1 MNDPTREA
9 LPEEDLRPVL
19 EAILIVS
26 PTPVTVEALS
36 EATGVDAALV
46 EETLT
51 RLENDFNGGGE
62 QPQRGFTLRQVEG
75 GWRFYSRAEYA
86 PWVGRF
92 VTGEHMATLSQAA
105 LETLAVIAYRQPVT
119 RSQVSAVRGVNVD
132 GVVRTLLARGLVEEE
147 GVGGGGAGLLHTTDL
162 FLEKMG
168 LESLGD
174 LPPLAPHMADPSE
187 AGALAEE
194 LL

>member
-1 MNDPTREA
+1 MNDPTGEV
-9 LPEEDLRPVL
+9 LLEGDLRPAL

-26 PTPVTVEALS
+26 PSPVTAEALS
-36 EATGVDAALV
+36 EATGEDVALV
-46 EETLT
+46 EKTLVQ
-51 RLENDFNGGGE
+51 LAQDFDGE
-62 QPQRGFTLRQVEG
+62 QGEPRRGFELRQVEG
-75 GWRFYSRAEYA
+75 GWRFYSRAEFA
-86 PWVGRF
+86 AWVGRF
-92 VTGEHMATLSQAA
+92 VTGDHMATLSQAA
-105 LETLAVIAYRQPVT
+105 LETLAVIAYRQPTT

-147 GVGGGGAGLLHTTDL
+147 GVGGGGAGLLHTTAL

-168 LESLGD
+168 LESLED

-187 AGALAEE
+187 AEALAEE